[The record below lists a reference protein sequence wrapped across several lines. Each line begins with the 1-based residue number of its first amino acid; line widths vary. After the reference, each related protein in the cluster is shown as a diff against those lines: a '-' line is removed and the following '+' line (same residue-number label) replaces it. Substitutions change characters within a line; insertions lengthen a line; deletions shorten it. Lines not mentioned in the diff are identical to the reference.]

1 MAIRQLQGVVTG
13 QELAEDLIVDGVER
27 RQVRAAAWP
36 GPNRW
41 IRGAALM
48 GITWDPEA
56 ACMIAIP
63 PALARKVL
71 DAAPDA
77 IVIIDTFGTIWFA
90 NRQVSALFG
99 YTHDEIIGEDFEM
112 LMPERFRAELAGHRG
127 DVVSNVRVRPMGP
140 GLDLYG
146 QRRDGTEFA
155 LEVNLSPIEDV
166 GQTLVAATIRDVTE
180 RKRVE
185 AELVVALDAIEAMRE
200 LAERANQGRKRFL
213 EVANRDLRQPL
224 QALVR
229 LNDTLRRHLT
239 DPAASLALSQQEH
252 AIGHMS
258 RLLSDLL
265 DMGKLESGAIQPA
278 STDFDVAPLLEEL
291 RAEFTSIAAGKGLR
305 LEIEPSD
312 GRVHGDAALVEQ
324 ILRNLISN
332 AIEYT
337 REGYVRLR
345 CLRREGFVRI
355 EVLDTGAGIPPDQ
368 LPYVFDE
375 FHQADVSAGSSRGS
389 YGLGLSVVQRLAKLL
404 RLELDVRS
412 EVGSG
417 SAFSIVLPASSGP
430 AAVGQPG
437 STASPM
443 YTR

>member
-1 MAIRQLQGVVTG
+1 
-13 QELAEDLIVDGVER
+13 
-27 RQVRAAAWP
+27 
-36 GPNRW
+36 
-41 IRGAALM
+41 
-48 GITWDPEA
+48 
-56 ACMIAIP
+56 MIAIP
-63 PALARKVL
+63 PALTRRVL

-99 YTHDEIIGEDFEM
+99 YDHDEIIGEDFDM
-112 LMPERFRAELAGHRG
+112 LMPERFRAQLIGHRG
-127 DVVSNVRVRPMGP
+127 DVISNVRVRPIAP

-155 LEVNLSPIEDV
+155 LEVNLSLIEDV
-166 GQTLVAATIRDVTE
+166 GQTLVAATIRDVTD

-200 LAERANQGRKRFL
+200 LAERANQGRKRYL
-213 EVANRDLRQPL
+213 EAASHDLLQPL
-224 QALVR
+224 QTLIR
-229 LNDTLRRHLT
+229 LNDKLRRLLT
-239 DPAASLALSQQEH
+239 DSGAVEALSQQGQ
-252 AIGHMS
+252 AIGVMS
-258 RLLSDLL
+258 RLLNDLL
-265 DMGKLESGAIQPA
+265 DLDELESGAVQPA
-278 STDFDVAPLLEEL
+278 PTDFALAAVLEEL
-291 RAEFTSIAAGKGLR
+291 RAEFTSIAASKGLQ
-305 LEIEPSD
+305 LEIESCD
-312 GRVHGDAALVEQ
+312 GLVHGDYALVEQ
-324 ILRNLISN
+324 ILSNLISN
-332 AIEYT
+332 AIECT

-345 CLRREGFVRI
+345 CLPREEFIRI
-355 EVLDTGAGIPPDQ
+355 EVLDTGVGIPPDQ

-375 FHQADVSAGSSRGS
+375 FHQVDVPTGNSHGG

-412 EVGSG
+412 EVGRG

-430 AAVGQPG
+430 AVPGQPG

>member
-1 MAIRQLQGVVTG
+1 
-13 QELAEDLIVDGVER
+13 
-27 RQVRAAAWP
+27 
-36 GPNRW
+36 
-41 IRGAALM
+41 
-48 GITWDPEA
+48 
-56 ACMIAIP
+56 MIAIP
-63 PALARKVL
+63 PTIARRVL

-77 IVIIDTFGTIWFA
+77 IVIMDTFGTIWFA

-112 LMPERFRAELAGHRG
+112 LMPERLRPQIAGHRG
-127 DVVSNVRVRPMGP
+127 DVVSNVRAPPMGP

-185 AELVVALDAIEAMRE
+185 AELAVALDAIEAMRE

-224 QALVR
+224 QTLAG
-229 LNDTLRRHLT
+229 LNDTLRRQLT
-239 DPAASLALSQQEH
+239 DPAAALALSQQKQ

-258 RLLSDLL
+258 RLITDFL
-265 DMGKLESGAIQPA
+265 DMAKLESGAIQPA
-278 STDFDVAPLLEEL
+278 PTDFEVAAVLEEL
-291 RAEFTSIAAGKGLR
+291 RAEFTSIAASKGLQ
-305 LEIEPSD
+305 LEIEPYH
-312 GRVHGDAALVEQ
+312 GLVHGDSALVEQ
-324 ILRNLISN
+324 ILRHLISN

-355 EVLDTGAGIPPDQ
+355 EVLDTGVGIQPDQ

-375 FHQADVSAGSSRGS
+375 FHQADVRAAGSHGGH
-389 YGLGLSVVQRLAKLL
+389 GLGLSVVQRLAKLL
-404 RLELDVRS
+404 RLELGVRS
-412 EVGSG
+412 ELGSG
-417 SAFSIVLPASSGP
+417 SAFSIVVPASSDP
-430 AAVGQPG
+430 AAAGQPG

>member
-1 MAIRQLQGVVTG
+1 
-13 QELAEDLIVDGVER
+13 
-27 RQVRAAAWP
+27 
-36 GPNRW
+36 
-41 IRGAALM
+41 
-48 GITWDPEA
+48 
-56 ACMIAIP
+56 MIAIP
-63 PALARKVL
+63 PTLARRVL

-112 LMPERFRAELAGHRG
+112 LMPERFRPQSAGHRG

-185 AELVVALDAIEAMRE
+185 AELAVALDAIEAMRE
-200 LAERANQGRKRFL
+200 LAERANQGRKRLL
-213 EVANRDLRQPL
+213 EVANRDLRRPL
-224 QALVR
+224 QTLAG
-229 LNDTLRRHLT
+229 LNDTLRRQLT
-239 DPAASLALSQQEH
+239 DPAAALALSQQEQ

-258 RLLSDLL
+258 RRITDFLA
-265 DMGKLESGAIQPA
+265 MAKLESGAVQPA
-278 STDFDVAPLLEEL
+278 PTDFEVAAVLEEL
-291 RAEFTSIAAGKGLR
+291 RAEFTSIAASKGLQ
-305 LEIEPSD
+305 LEIEPYH
-312 GRVHGDAALVEQ
+312 GLVHGDPALVEQ
-324 ILRNLISN
+324 ILRHLISN

-355 EVLDTGAGIPPDQ
+355 EVLDTGVGIPPDQ

-375 FHQADVSAGSSRGS
+375 FHQADVPASSNGGH
-389 YGLGLSVVQRLAKLL
+389 GLGLSVVQRLAKLL
-404 RLELDVRS
+404 RLELGVRS
-412 EVGSG
+412 ELGSG
-417 SAFSIVLPASSGP
+417 SAFSIVVPASSDP
-430 AAVGQPG
+430 AAAGQPG

-443 YTR
+443 HTRKSGAAPPA

>member
-1 MAIRQLQGVVTG
+1 
-13 QELAEDLIVDGVER
+13 
-27 RQVRAAAWP
+27 
-36 GPNRW
+36 
-41 IRGAALM
+41 
-48 GITWDPEA
+48 
-56 ACMIAIP
+56 MIAIP
-63 PALARKVL
+63 PALARRVL

-77 IVIIDTFGTIWFA
+77 MVIIDTFGTIWFA

-99 YTHDEIIGEDFEM
+99 YAHDEIIGEDFDV
-112 LMPERFRAELAGHRG
+112 LLPERCRAQLIDHQG
-127 DVVSNVRVRPMGP
+127 DVISNVRVRPVGP

-155 LEVNLSPIEDV
+155 LEVSLSPIEDV
-166 GQTLVAATIRDVTE
+166 GQTLLAATIRDVTD

-185 AELVVALDAIEAMRE
+185 AELVAALDAIEAMRE
-200 LAERANQGRKRFL
+200 LAERADEGRKRIL
-213 EVANRDLRQPL
+213 DVANHDLREPL
-224 QALVR
+224 QTLVR

-239 DPAASLALSQQEH
+239 DPDAIEALSQQGQ

-258 RLLSDLL
+258 RLLTDLL

-278 STDFDVAPLLEEL
+278 PSDFAVAAVLEEL
-291 RAEFTSIAAGKGLR
+291 RAEFTGIAASKGLQ
-305 LEIEPSD
+305 LEIEPCD
-312 GRVHGDAALVEQ
+312 GLVHGDLALVEQ

-345 CLRREGFVRI
+345 CLRRGEFVRI
-355 EVLDTGAGIPPDQ
+355 EVLDTGVGIPPDQ
-368 LPYVFDE
+368 LPHIFDE
-375 FHQADVSAGSSRGS
+375 FNRVDAPNGSSHAG

-417 SAFSIVLPASSGP
+417 SAFSIVLPATNGRP
-430 AAVGQPG
+430 VPGQSE

-443 YTR
+443 YGR

>member
-1 MAIRQLQGVVTG
+1 
-13 QELAEDLIVDGVER
+13 
-27 RQVRAAAWP
+27 
-36 GPNRW
+36 
-41 IRGAALM
+41 
-48 GITWDPEA
+48 
-56 ACMIAIP
+56 MIAIP
-63 PALARKVL
+63 PALARRVL

-77 IVIIDTFGTIWFA
+77 MVIIDTFGTIWFA
-90 NRQVSALFG
+90 NRQVSVLFG
-99 YTHDEIIGEDFEM
+99 YAHDEIIGEDFDM
-112 LMPERFRAELAGHRG
+112 LMPERYRALLIGHRG
-127 DVVSNVRVRPMGP
+127 DFISNVRVRLMGS

-155 LEVNLSPIEDV
+155 LEVSLSPIEDV

-185 AELVVALDAIEAMRE
+185 AELVVARDAIEAMRE
-200 LAERANQGRKRFL
+200 LAERATHGRKRFL
-213 EVANRDLRQPL
+213 EVANHDLRQPL
-224 QALVR
+224 QTLVR

-239 DPAASLALSQQEH
+239 DPAAIEALSQQGQ

-258 RLLSDLL
+258 RLLTDLL

-278 STDFDVAPLLEEL
+278 PSDFAVAAVLEEL
-291 RAEFTSIAAGKGLR
+291 RAEFTGIAASKGLQ
-305 LEIEPSD
+305 LEIEPCD
-312 GRVHGDAALVEQ
+312 GLVHGDLALVEI

-345 CLRREGFVRI
+345 CLRRGEFVRI
-355 EVLDTGAGIPPDQ
+355 EVLDSGVGIAPDQ
-368 LPYVFDE
+368 LPHIFDE
-375 FHQADVSAGSSRGS
+375 FNRVDAANGSSHAG

-417 SAFSIVLPASSGP
+417 SAFSIVLPATSGRSVP
-430 AAVGQPG
+430 GQSE

-443 YTR
+443 